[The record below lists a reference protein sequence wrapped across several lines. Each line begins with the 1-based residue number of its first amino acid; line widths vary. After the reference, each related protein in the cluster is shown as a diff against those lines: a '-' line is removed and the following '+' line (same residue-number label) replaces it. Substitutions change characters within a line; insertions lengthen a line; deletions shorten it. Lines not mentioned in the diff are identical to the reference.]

1 MAEQTLP
8 APTGP
13 AVAWTRFAGM
23 PQGHKLSLIAA
34 FSLAIALVIGAWL
47 WSRQPDYAVLF
58 SNLEQKDGGAIV
70 QALTQQ
76 NVPYKFSEGGGA
88 ILVPSDVV
96 HDVRLKLAS
105 QGLPKGGFVGFELM
119 ENQKLGISQFAEQV
133 NFQRALEGEL
143 SRTISTLAAVASAR
157 VHLAI
162 PKQSGFLRD
171 DNKPSASVLLAL
183 GGRSLDAS
191 QIAGIVHL
199 VAASVPQL
207 APAAVSV
214 IDERGNLLSTKSDPS
229 RNNGLDANQLRYVQ
243 EVEVTYANRIEAI
256 LEPMLGRGNVRAQVA
271 AALDFDQAEQTA
283 EIYKPNPAADAAI
296 RSQQVSESSSGSPGA
311 AGVPGALSNQPPA
324 PATAPI
330 TNPPAPGTP
339 SANGAAPA
347 NLRKDSVVNYEVDK
361 TVRHV
366 KQSVGQ
372 IKRLS
377 VAVVVNHRVDKLP
390 DGKVKTTPLTA
401 AEMKQI
407 EGLVREA
414 MGFNQER
421 GDSVSVANSAFRE
434 GYVDE
439 IPETPLWKD
448 PGTMSLAKEVF
459 KYLLAIGV
467 AAYVIF
473 GVMKPLTRRLL
484 EPLPAPAVR
493 DLTPDEEME
502 GSAQISPKAQA
513 HLNYEQKVTQAR
525 EMAKSDP
532 KLIAGVIKDWVG
544 TEGT

>member
-13 AVAWTRFAGM
+13 EIAWTRFAGM
-23 PQGHKLSLIAA
+23 PAGKKLSLIAA
-34 FSLAIALVIGAWL
+34 FSLAIALVVGAWL
-47 WSRQPDYAVLF
+47 WSRQPDYTVLF
-58 SNLEQKDGGAIV
+58 SNLDEKDGGAIV

-105 QGLPKGGFVGFELM
+105 QGLPKGGYVGFELM

-133 NFQRALEGEL
+133 NYQRALEGEL
-143 SRTISTLAAVASAR
+143 SRTISTLSAVSSAR

-183 GGRSLDAS
+183 GGRTLDQS

-199 VAASVPQL
+199 VASSVPEMS
-207 APAAVSV
+207 PSAVSI
-214 IDERGNLLSTKSDPS
+214 IDERGNLLSSKSDPAM
-229 RNNGLDANQLRYVQ
+229 NNGMDADQLRYVH
-243 EVEVTYANRIEAI
+243 EVESTYAKRIEAI
-256 LEPMLGRGNVRAQVA
+256 IEPLVGRGNVHAQVT
-271 AALDFDQAEQTA
+271 AALDFDQTEQTA
-283 EIYKPNPAADAAI
+283 ETYKPNPASDAAI
-296 RSQQVSESSSGSPGA
+296 RSQQISESSTSQPGA
-311 AGVPGALSNQPPA
+311 VGVPGALSNQPPA

-330 TNPPAPGTP
+330 TNPAAPGTP
-339 SANGAAPA
+339 NSATGAAPQ
-347 NLRKDSVVNYEVDK
+347 NMHKDSVVNYELDK

-377 VAVVVNHRVDKLP
+377 VAVVVNHKVEKLP
-390 DGKVKTTPLTA
+390 NGKVKTTPLPD
-401 AEMKQI
+401 AELKQI
-407 EGLVREA
+407 DSLVREA
-414 MGFNQER
+414 MGFNKER

-434 GYVDE
+434 DSGDD
-439 IPETPLWKD
+439 IPAMPMWKD
-448 PGTMSLAKEVF
+448 PGNVSLAKDLL

-467 AAYVIF
+467 AGYVIF
-473 GVMKPLTRRLL
+473 GVMKPMTRKLF
-484 EPLPAPAVR
+484 EPLPPPEVR
-493 DLTPDEEME
+493 DLTPDEVEAD
-502 GSAQISPKAQA
+502 AQISSRAKA

-544 TEGT
+544 AEGT